1 MQEVIIR
8 KMNTNKI
15 LSSATFESLTNGLQI
30 WDRNLLVSTQNSSL
44 AQYNELNYVFIKN
57 DQIRITV
64 KLKNIH

>member
-15 LSSATFESLTNGLQI
+15 SSATFESLTNGLQI

>member
-57 DQIRITV
+57 D
-64 KLKNIH
+64 